1 MLYHKLDS
9 LNLFFSF
16 CKLPKACPTHNKQIE
31 NQIMT
36 EYEMLTLDLV
46 GFMEHTMRSSKV
58 QLSGS
63 RPK

>member
-1 MLYHKLDS
+1 MFLALVT
-9 LNLFFSF
+9 
-16 CKLPKACPTHNKQIE
+16 PTPIKPTIKIE

-46 GFMEHTMRSSKV
+46 GLIEHTTMRSTKV